1 MQQRRDPDTM
11 PEPEGFVEVMFP
23 ELLKTFKP
31 AFLGRLNIVPFY
43 PLSDEV
49 IKRITAL
56 KLAKIG
62 KRIQENYQSRFSYTP
77 QLIDTIAAP
86 FTEVDTGARN
96 IDHILTRTL
105 LPEMSAEF
113 LSRLAEGEAIQG
125 VEISVS
131 EEGGFHYE
139 IS

>member
-1 MQQRRDPDTM
+1 MGPSICGPMLVAATGRTQ
-11 PEPEGFVEVMFP
+11 
-23 ELLKTFKP
+23 LLKLHTR
-31 AFLGRLNIVPFY
+31 A
-43 PLSDEV
+43 S
-49 IKRITAL
+49 
-56 KLAKIG
+56 
-62 KRIQENYQSRFSYTP
+62 
-77 QLIDTIAAP
+77 
-86 FTEVDTGARN
+86 

>member
-62 KRIQENYQSRFSYTP
+62 KRIQENYQARFSYTP
-77 QLIDTIAAP
+77 QLIDTIAARC
-86 FTEVDTGARN
+86 TEVDTGARN
-96 IDHILTRTL
+96 IDRILIMSVLFASRRGICGGRRNV
-105 LPEMSAEF
+105 LPD
-113 LSRLAEGEAIQG
+113 SRLHVWKQSAALTP
-125 VEISVS
+125 S
-131 EEGGFHYE
+131 
-139 IS
+139 